1 MKKIILVSIIVLSAI
16 ACKKNPFDPEGPT
29 DVRIRNLSDVA
40 FTELTVSTSENK
52 GDTIV
57 FGNLNSS
64 TTSEYFRFS
73 KAYPKA
79 EIRAKVNIGGSLVQ
93 FTTGPVNYTYMQY
106 IGQDLITYEVFIS
119 NMNTHELSISNMIPD
134 APLVLK

>member
-40 FTELTVSTSENK
+40 FTELTVITSENK
-52 GDTIV
+52 GDTIA
-57 FGNLNSS
+57 FGNLSS
-64 TTSEYFRFS
+64 ATTSEYFRFI

-79 EIRAKVNIGGSLVQ
+79 EIRAKINIGGSQVQ
-93 FTTGPVNYTYMQY
+93 FTTGPVNYTFMQY
-106 IGQDLITYEVFIS
+106 IGQDMITYEVFIS
-119 NMNTHELSISNMIPD
+119 SMANHELSISNVVFD
-134 APLVLK
+134 GPLVLK